1 MAEKQGVSFEIE
13 LDTSQAEQ
21 SIKDIQQLIPRSL
34 EKMIKK
40 FEELEAKIARADG
53 ASKSRQKKAA
63 DDFTAEIKNSTKDLV
78 KTIKATNA
86 AQKAL
91 EKTKTFQGY
100 RSKTKRS
107 YWRHKTLSNCFG

>member
-53 ASKSRQKKAA
+53 ASKSRQKKRQM
-63 DDFTAEIKNSTKDLV
+63 IL
-78 KTIKATNA
+78 
-86 AQKAL
+86 L
-91 EKTKTFQGY
+91 L
-100 RSKTKRS
+100 RL
-107 YWRHKTLSNCFG
+107 KTLPKILSKQSKPQMLLRKL